1 MDDPLEN
8 SGSLTLLKLGGSLI
22 TEKTKPRTLRP
33 RVLTRL
39 AEEIAAALEKRP
51 SMQLIL
57 GHGAGSFAH
66 VSADRHG
73 TRKGVSTPEQWRG
86 FAEVWWDAA
95 ILNHLVMEALLDA
108 GVPAIAL
115 SPSASVTAREGQVSR
130 WDLGP
135 LKSALKGGLLP
146 VVHGDVIFDTQ
157 LGGTILSTEDL
168 FMHLARQLHPE
179 RLLLAGIEPGVWE
192 NYPDRSR
199 IIKEITPEN
208 FEDIAPILGASVAT
222 DVTGGM
228 ESKVVQ
234 CVHLTQELPQLE
246 IMIFSGEESGGL
258 LEVLLG
264 SRQGTLIRKRQD
276 RWNV

>member
-39 AEEIAAALEKRP
+39 TEEIAAALEKRP

-108 GVPAIAL
+108 GVPAMAL
-115 SPSASVTAREGQVSR
+115 SPSASVTAQEGQVSR

-135 LKSALKGGLLP
+135 LKSALEGGLLP

-192 NYPDRSR
+192 DYPDRSR
-199 IIKEITPEN
+199 IIKEITPDN

-246 IMIFSGEESGGL
+246 IMIFSGEERGGL

>member
-22 TEKTKPRTLRP
+22 TEKTKTRTLRP

-39 AEEIAAALEKRP
+39 AEEIAAALEQRP

-73 TRKGVSTPEQWRG
+73 TRKGVSTPEQWLG

-168 FMHLARQLHPE
+168 FMHLARHMHPE

-192 NYPDRSR
+192 DYPDRSR
-199 IIKEITPEN
+199 IIKEITPEY

-246 IMIFSGEESGGL
+246 IMIFSGEERGGL